1 MVEGGGAIISCCI
14 ASQLDQRSERC
25 QPSTC
30 RQLVQR
36 CDNVG
41 YRCVSIFTHW
51 VHPIYEVEINKYD
64 APDDVSAN
72 IDTDTDKDLF

>member
-1 MVEGGGAIISCCI
+1 MVEGGGGAIISCCI
-14 ASQLDQRSERC
+14 ASQLDQRC

-30 RQLVQR
+30 SQLVQR

-51 VHPIYEVEINKYD
+51 VHPIYEMEINKYD
-64 APDDVSAN
+64 APGDVSTN